1 MTTAVEATCKRKYSE
16 DDSSTDWVD
25 GVDSDSKDD
34 PDHCKDRWEK
44 ALNCSSDETTVKT
57 TGKKKYGEE
66 YRTDWGAVA
75 AMVPGRT
82 KKLCKGG
89 WHNELDSKSDETT
102 AGAGEKWTRDEDST
116 LTDAVKKHNGEGW
129 AAIATLVSGQ
139 TKTQCTSRWHNTL
152 HSKNIETTA
161 RKGKWAAD
169 EDSTL
174 TDAVKKHN
182 GNDWSAISKLVPGR
196 TKKPWKGRWH
206 NELDSKSDET
216 TARKGKWTAR

>member
-1 MTTAVEATCKRKYSE
+1 MAAARKNPCLQASFPTIAAEANTLNASPDAIVAVVFADAGTDPVAASPIQQPNVGAAQAPRRGWTPEE
-16 DDSSTDWVD
+16 DT
-25 GVDSDSKDD
+25 KLTY
-34 PDHCKDRWEK
+34 
-44 ALNCSSDETTVKT
+44 AVKT

-196 TKKPWKGRWH
+196 TKK
-206 NELDSKSDET
+206 T
-216 TARKGKWTAR
+216 V